1 MWEDQMQIGHADAYE
16 GAVTTPEFRGGG
28 KLFRTLLAGEEGD
41 PGNFRLVYVRVNSKI
56 STPRHRHNFDQ
67 LRLAL
72 EGAINYGPGQWIEP
86 GELAYFPEGTPY
98 GPEEADNERLG
109 VTIQFGGDSGEG
121 FISEQQMNE
130 GMAALQTRG
139 VFENGIYRRTDNP
152 PEGVRRNQ
160 DAFEAIWEEVNGRRI
175 TYPEKR
181 WEAPVMM
188 RPQDVAWT
196 QEKPGVARKTIGTF
210 GKRGT
215 EFALLRLEAG
225 AKLDLASRGGAR
237 IGFVLSG
244 QGNIDAEELRPHSAF
259 GLKAGEG
266 AGLQARTPLQLML
279 ADMPAFSAASA
290 AAAA

>member
-1 MWEDQMQIGHADAYE
+1 MQIGHADAYE

-28 KLFRTLLAGEEGD
+28 KLFRTLLSGEEGD

-98 GPEEADNERLG
+98 GPEEANNERLG

-121 FISEQQMNE
+121 FISESQMNE
-130 GMAALQTRG
+130 GMARLQTRG
-139 VFENGIYRRTDNP
+139 IFENGIYRRTDSP

-175 TYPEKR
+175 TYPDKR
-181 WEAPVMM
+181 WETPVMM

-196 QEKPGVARKTIGTF
+196 QDRPGVARKVLGTF
-210 GKRGT
+210 GARGT
-215 EFALLRLEAG
+215 EFALLQLDQG
-225 AKLDLASRGGAR
+225 AQPDLASRGGSR

-244 QGNIDAEELRPHSAF
+244 QGEIAGKALRPHSAF

-266 AGLQARTPLQLML
+266 ATLRANTPLQLML
-279 ADMPAFSAASA
+279 ADMPAFDA
-290 AAAA
+290 AAAAAA

>member
-1 MWEDQMQIGHADAYE
+1 MQIGHADAYE

-28 KLFRTLLAGEEGD
+28 KLFRTLLSGEEGD

-67 LRLAL
+67 LRLTL

-121 FISEQQMNE
+121 FISERQMNE
-130 GMAALQTRG
+130 GMARLQTRG
-139 VFENGIYRRTDNP
+139 VFENGIYRRTDTP
-152 PEGVRRNQ
+152 PGGVRRNQ

-181 WEAPVMM
+181 WEAPVLM
-188 RPQDVAWT
+188 RPQEVAWT
-196 QEKPGVARKTIGTF
+196 QEEQGVARKTLGTF

-215 EFALLRLEAG
+215 GFALLRLDEG
-225 AKLDLASRGGAR
+225 AQLDLASRGGAR

-244 QGNIDAEELRPHSAF
+244 QGSIEGAELRPHSAF

-266 AGLQARTPLQLML
+266 AVLRARTPLQLML
-279 ADMPAFSAASA
+279 ADMPAFNATA

>member
-1 MWEDQMQIGHADAYE
+1 MQIGHADAYE

-41 PGNFRLVYVRVNSKI
+41 PGNFRLVYVRVNTPI

-72 EGAINYGPGQWIEP
+72 EGAINYGPDQWIEP

-121 FISEQQMNE
+121 FISERQMNE
-130 GMAALQTRG
+130 GMARLKTRG
-139 VFENGIYRRTDNP
+139 TFENGIYRRTDNP
-152 PEGVRRNQ
+152 PDGIRRNQ
-160 DAFEAIWEEVNGRRI
+160 DAFEAIWEDVNGRRI
-175 TYPEKR
+175 VYPDKR
-181 WEAPVMM
+181 WEAPVLM

-196 QEKPGVARKTIGTF
+196 QEKPGIARKQLGTF
-210 GKRGT
+210 GARGT
-215 EFALLRLEAG
+215 AFAFLRLDAG
-225 AKLDLASRGGAR
+225 AEFDLAARGGAR

-244 QGNIDAEELRPHSAF
+244 QGSIAGEGLRPHSAF
-259 GLKAGEG
+259 ALKTGESAVLRAG
-266 AGLQARTPLQLML
+266 TPLQFML
-279 ADMPAFSAASA
+279 ADMPAFNATEASA
-290 AAAA
+290 AA

>member
-1 MWEDQMQIGHADAYE
+1 MQIGHADAYE

-41 PGNFRLVYVRVNSKI
+41 PGNFRLVYVRVNSAI

-72 EGAINYGPGQWIEP
+72 EGAINYGPDQWIEP

-121 FISEQQMNE
+121 FISERQMNE
-130 GMAALQTRG
+130 GMARLQTRG
-139 VFENGIYRRTDNP
+139 TFENGIYRRTDNP
-152 PEGVRRNQ
+152 PDGTRRNQ

-175 TYPEKR
+175 SYPEKR
-181 WEAPVMM
+181 WETPVMM
-188 RPQDVAWT
+188 RPQDVEWT
-196 QEKPGVARKTIGTF
+196 QEEPGVARKQLGSF
-210 GKRGT
+210 GARGT
-215 EFALLRLEAG
+215 AFAFLRLDAG
-225 AKLDLASRGGAR
+225 AELDLAARGGAR

-244 QGNIDAEELRPHSAF
+244 QGDIAGEELRPHSAF

-266 AGLQARTPLQLML
+266 AVLRASAPLQLML
-279 ADMPAFSAASA
+279 ADMPAFNAARASA
-290 AAAA
+290 AA